1 MHRPILLL
9 DFDGT
14 VCLGDDPVWAYADA
28 VADSLD
34 AASADTLRAGLTA
47 FLETG
52 AGEFVDGYS
61 AVQQLSVGVD
71 AAALAAAY
79 AHSRERLATGEL
91 EVWAPAG
98 LEDFL
103 GRVSAEV
110 VLATN
115 APQRGVV
122 ETLERLGLIGRMDR
136 VFTDAGKPEK
146 MPELVGSLLDTRSP
160 HELASVGDI
169 WRNDLDAAHRR
180 GAVTAY
186 IDRHGHPRP
195 EATFCA
201 STFPVMYDA
210 LLEWSTDPAA
220 FALTHEG
227 QS

>member
-14 VCLGDDPVWAYADA
+14 VCLGDDPVRAYADA
-28 VADSLD
+28 VADGLD
-34 AASADTLRAGLTA
+34 TASAETLRAGLTA

-52 AGEFVDGYS
+52 AGEYLDGYS
-61 AVQQLSVGVD
+61 AVQHLSMGVD
-71 AAALAAAY
+71 AATLAAAY
-79 AHSRERLATGEL
+79 AHSRERLAAGEL

-98 LEDFL
+98 LAAFL

-115 APQRGVV
+115 APQRGVL
-122 ETLERLGLIGRMDR
+122 ETLERLGLTGLMDR

-146 MPELVGSLLDTRSP
+146 MPELVESLLDTRPP
-160 HELASVGDI
+160 HLLASVGDI
-169 WRNDLDAAHRR
+169 WRNDLDAPHRR
-180 GAVTAY
+180 GALTAY

-201 STFPVMYDA
+201 STFQAMYDE

>member
-14 VCLGDDPVWAYADA
+14 VCLGDDPVRAYADA
-28 VADSLD
+28 VADALD
-34 AASADTLRAGLTA
+34 PATAEALRSGLTA
-47 FLETG
+47 FLDTG
-52 AGEFVDGYS
+52 AGEYLDGYS
-61 AVQQLSVGVD
+61 AVQHLAAGVD
-71 AAALAAAY
+71 ARDLAAAY

-98 LEDFL
+98 LAEFL
-103 GRVSAEV
+103 GRICAEV

-115 APQRGVV
+115 APRRGVI
-122 ETLERLGLIGRMDR
+122 ETLDRLGLASGIDR
-136 VFTDAGKPEK
+136 IVTDAGKPEK
-146 MPELVGSLLDTRSP
+146 MPCVVDDVIGERPPHLL
-160 HELASVGDI
+160 AAVGDI
-169 WRNDLDAAHRR
+169 WRNDLDAPHRR

-195 EATFCA
+195 EATFFA
-201 STFPVMYDA
+201 PTFEAMYDQ
-210 LLEWSTDPAA
+210 LLEWSTEPAA

>member
-1 MHRPILLL
+1 M
-9 DFDGT
+9 
-14 VCLGDDPVWAYADA
+14 WAYADA

-52 AGEFVDGYS
+52 AGDHVDGYS
-61 AVQQLSVGVD
+61 AVQHLSVGVE

-98 LEDFL
+98 LADFL

-115 APQRGVV
+115 APQRGVL

-146 MPELVGSLLDTRSP
+146 MPELVDSLLDTRSP

-169 WRNDLDAAHRR
+169 WRNDLDAPHRR

-195 EATFCA
+195 EATFRA
-201 STFPVMYDA
+201 STFPAMYDA

>member
-1 MHRPILLL
+1 MQRPTLLL

-28 VADSLD
+28 VAISLGDD
-34 AASADTLRAGLTA
+34 AAAHLRAGLTA
-47 FLETG
+47 FLDRG
-52 AGEFVDGYS
+52 AGDYLDGYS

-71 AAALAAAY
+71 AAVLAAAY
-79 AHSRERLATGEL
+79 AQSRERLAAGEL

-98 LEDFL
+98 LADFL
-103 GRVSAEV
+103 DRVSADV

-122 ETLERLGLIGRMDR
+122 ETLERLGLTARMDR

-146 MPELVGSLLDTRSP
+146 MPELVDSLVDMRPP
-160 HELASVGDI
+160 HLLASVGDI
-169 WRNDLDAAHRR
+169 WRNDLDAPHRR

-186 IDRHGHPRP
+186 IDRHGHLRP
-195 EATFCA
+195 EATFSA
-201 STFPVMYDA
+201 TTFEAMYDEIV
-210 LLEWSTDPAA
+210 EWSTDPAA

>member
-14 VCLGDDPVWAYADA
+14 VCLGHDPVRAYADA
-28 VADSLD
+28 VADALD
-34 AASADTLRAGLTA
+34 PATAEALRSGLTA
-47 FLETG
+47 FLDTG
-52 AGEFVDGYS
+52 AGEYLDGYS
-61 AVQQLSVGVD
+61 AVQHLAAGVD
-71 AAALAAAY
+71 ARDLAAAY

-98 LEDFL
+98 LSEFL

-115 APQRGVV
+115 APRRGVI
-122 ETLERLGLIGRMDR
+122 ETLDRLGLASGIDR
-136 VFTDAGKPEK
+136 IVTDAGKPEK
-146 MPELVGSLLDTRSP
+146 MPCVVDDVIGERPPHLL
-160 HELASVGDI
+160 AAVGDI
-169 WRNDLDAAHRR
+169 WRNDHDAPHRR
-180 GAVTAY
+180 GAVTAS

-195 EATFCA
+195 EATFLA
-201 STFPVMYDA
+201 PTFEAMYDQ
-210 LLEWSTDPAA
+210 LLEWSTEPAA